1 MSAAARPQLENR
13 SVVPESGSVTAFSD
27 MRIGLVGPQPPPAG
41 GMALQTRQLAELL
54 RREQANVLLVSTNAP
69 YWPTWV
75 EPWRGVRA
83 VCRLLQY
90 LPALWRV
97 TGQVDLLHV
106 MSNSGWSWHLFTV
119 PAVWV
124 ARLRGVP
131 VVINYR
137 GGAAEAFLARAA
149 GAVRLTLASSAS
161 LVVPSRFL
169 VDVFARHSM
178 ATEVVPNI
186 IDLACFRPA
195 SVLSEA
201 PRVLVARNLEA
212 IYDIATAVRA
222 FAVVRARL
230 PDASLVLAGSG
241 PEEPALRRLVQQ
253 MGLQDCVHF
262 AGRLN
267 REQVADELRRCR
279 VALNPS
285 RVDNMPNAVIEALAA
300 GVPVVSTRVG
310 GVPYMVEDGKTALL
324 VPVGDAPAMAQALLR
339 VLQDAA
345 LADQLRAAGQQSA
358 AQWSWASA
366 GPAWADVYKRALGQR
381 HAQR

>member
-1 MSAAARPQLENR
+1 MGEATSIYPGLRL
-13 SVVPESGSVTAFSD
+13 V
-27 MRIGLVGPQPPPAG
+27 LVGPQTPPAG
-41 GMALQTRQLAELL
+41 GMALQTLQLQQLL
-54 RREQANVLLVSTNAP
+54 QQEGAHVQLVPTNAP
-69 YWPTWV
+69 HRPRWLAR
-75 EPWRGVRA
+75 WRGLRA
-83 VCRLLQY
+83 AARLFFY
-90 LPALWRV
+90 LAALWREA
-97 TGQVDLLHV
+97 QRADLMHV

>member
-1 MSAAARPQLENR
+1 VNVFHGL
-13 SVVPESGSVTAFSD
+13 
-27 MRIGLVGPQPPPAG
+27 RIALVGPQPPPAG
-41 GMALQTRQLAELL
+41 GMALQTQQLAGLL
-54 RREQANVLLVSTNAP
+54 RAEHAVVLMVATNPP
-69 YWPTWV
+69 YRPGWV
-75 EPWRGVRA
+75 EGWRGVRA

-97 TGQVDLLHV
+97 AGQVDLMHV

-149 GAVRLTLASSAS
+149 GAVRLTLARSAG
-161 LVVPSRFL
+161 LVVPSGFL
-169 VDVFARHSM
+169 VDVFARHRM
-178 ATEVVPNI
+178 AAEVVPNI
-186 IDLACFRPA
+186 VDLACFKPA
-195 SVLSEA
+195 PALSAA

-241 PEEPALRRLVQQ
+241 PEEPALRSLVQAL
-253 MGLQDCVHF
+253 GLQDCVHF
-262 AGRLN
+262 AGRLS
-267 REQVADELRRCR
+267 RAQVADELRRCR

-285 RVDNMPNAVIEALAA
+285 QVDNMPNAVIEALAS

-339 VLQDAA
+339 VLEDAA
-345 LADQLRAAGQQSA
+345 LAEQLRAAGQQRA

-366 GPAWADVYKRALGQR
+366 GPAWAGVYKRALVQG
-381 HAQR
+381 HAQQR